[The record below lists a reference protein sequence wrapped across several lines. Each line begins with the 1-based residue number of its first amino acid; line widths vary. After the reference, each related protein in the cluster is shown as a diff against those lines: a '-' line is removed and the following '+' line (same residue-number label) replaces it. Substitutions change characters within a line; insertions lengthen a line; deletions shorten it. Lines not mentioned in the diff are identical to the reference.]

1 MQAGS
6 VSGCTAL
13 SKLYPVIGIV
23 GSAGAYG
30 RWLARFFYERMG
42 LETIGHDPVDV
53 ESLSR
58 EELIRRSDVL
68 IFSAPIR
75 QTEQL
80 IREYAQLADGKEVG
94 QLWLDVT
101 SIKAAPVAAM
111 LESKAEV
118 VGLHPMS
125 APPKAPTLRGRTMV
139 VCEARLDTWREWFAK
154 LRRELDAQYFDA
166 TPEHHD
172 QVMALVQAMVH
183 AAHLAQAGV
192 LREYAPALGDLSAL
206 LPFRTAA
213 FEMDVAVLSRILSLN
228 PAVYEDIQFVNP
240 YSAPVIDAL
249 LRQLSALRDQLGRG
263 DEAARGEFRE
273 HFFARN
279 RAALGLQALADGNY
293 GYERV
298 SYLLADFNDP
308 VTLGVRL
315 TLEKPGSLRN
325 LLHVFENHG
334 IDIAS
339 LHSSRTPTGVVHF
352 RFGFNSG
359 VDVHALNE
367 AIAEVERNGIGTRM
381 DD

>member
-1 MQAGS
+1 MQANS
-6 VSGCTAL
+6 SGAAL
-13 SKLYPVIGIV
+13 SKLYPVIGII

-30 RWLARFFYERMG
+30 RWLSRFFYERMG
-42 LETIGHDPVDV
+42 LETLGIDPADPQSV
-53 ESLSR
+53 SK
-58 EELIRRSDVL
+58 EELIRRCDVL

-75 QTEQL
+75 STVEV
-80 IREYAQLADGKEVG
+80 IRDYIRVADGKEIG

-118 VGLHPMS
+118 VGLHPMT
-125 APPKAPTLRGRTMV
+125 APPKAPTLRGRTLV
-139 VCEARLDTWREWFAK
+139 VCEARLDSWREWLGK
-154 LRRELDAQYFDA
+154 LRKELDAQYFDA
-166 TPEHHD
+166 TPERHD

-183 AAHLAQAGV
+183 ASHLAQAGV
-192 LREYAPALGDLSAL
+192 LREYAPTLGDLSAL

-213 FEMDVAVLSRILSLN
+213 FEMDAAVLSRILSMN

-249 LRQLSALRDQLGRG
+249 LAQLSALRAQLARG
-263 DEAARGEFRE
+263 DETARADFRE

-279 RAALGLQALADGNY
+279 RAALGEKALADGNY

-308 VTLGVRL
+308 VTLGIRL
-315 TLEKPGSLRN
+315 TLEKPGALRD
-325 LLHVFENHG
+325 LLHVFEDHG

-367 AIAEVERNGIGTRM
+367 AIAEVERSGLGTRM
-381 DD
+381 DG